1 MPNVTYVS
9 ADGEKTTI
17 ALENGTSIMEGAVS
31 HGVDG
36 IIGECGGSLMCAT
49 CHVYVEDAY
58 LDRVPPRGEV
68 EEEMLD
74 SAVSEVRP
82 SSRLSCQIKASPDL
96 DGLVVWLPE
105 SQR

>member
-1 MPNVTYVS
+1 MPNVTYIS
-9 ADGEKTTI
+9 ADGEETTI

-58 LDRVPPRGEV
+58 LDRMPPRGEV

-96 DGLVVWLPE
+96 DGLVVRLPE